1 MTQPRRLLSHRVD
14 VPCTVDIAQ
23 TVESLHAH
31 VELHGIDVG
40 PGDSVQV
47 HDAPT
52 VVGYGEHLV
61 CDRQATVTRAS
72 WLGRL
77 WTRASSRFE
86 LTLLYE
92 VSFSPGRS
100 SRVSARRIR

>member
-1 MTQPRRLLSHRVD
+1 MTQPGRLRSHRVD

-31 VELHGIDVG
+31 VELQGIDVG

-61 CDRQATVTRAS
+61 CDRQATVTRA
-72 WLGRL
+72 
-77 WTRASSRFE
+77 TSRFE

-100 SRVSARRIR
+100 SRVAPRRTQ

>member
-1 MTQPRRLLSHRVD
+1 MTQPGRLRAHRVD
-14 VPCTVDIAQ
+14 VTCTVDVAQ
-23 TVESLHAH
+23 TAETLHAH
-31 VELHGIDVG
+31 VELQGIDVG
-40 PGDSVQV
+40 PGDSVLV

-52 VVGYGEHLV
+52 SIGYGERLV
-61 CDRQATVTRAS
+61 CDRKATVTRAS

-77 WTRASSRFE
+77 WTRATSRFE

-100 SRVSARRIR
+100 SRVAPRRTQ

>member
-1 MTQPRRLLSHRVD
+1 MTRPGLLRRLSVD

-31 VELHGIDVG
+31 VELKGIDVA
-40 PGDSVQV
+40 PGDSVLV

-52 VVGYGEHLV
+52 AVGYGERMV
-61 CDRQATVTRAS
+61 CDRQATVTRAT
-72 WLGRL
+72 WIGRL
-77 WTRASSRFE
+77 WTRATSRFE

-92 VSFSPGRS
+92 VSFSPGRPA
-100 SRVSARRIR
+100 RVPARRMR

>member
-1 MTQPRRLLSHRVD
+1 MTQPVRLLSHRVD
-14 VPCTVDIAQ
+14 VPCTIDIAQ

-31 VELHGIDVG
+31 VELQGIDVE
-40 PGDSVQV
+40 PGDSVLV
-47 HDAPT
+47 HGAPT
-52 VVGYGEHLV
+52 SVGYGERLV

-77 WTRASSRFE
+77 WTRATSRFE

-100 SRVSARRIR
+100 SRVAARRTP

>member
-1 MTQPRRLLSHRVD
+1 MTQRGLLRSLSVD

-31 VELHGIDVG
+31 VELQGIDVE
-40 PGDSVQV
+40 PGDSVLV
-47 HDAPT
+47 HDAPST
-52 VVGYGEHLV
+52 VDYGKRIV

-72 WLGRL
+72 WLGRM
-77 WTRASSRFE
+77 WTRATSRFE

-100 SRVSARRIR
+100 ARVSARRMR